1 MKRYLPGLLLS
12 TVIALTGIILAQVI
26 PLGSVTLAILIG
38 IIIRNTVPLSTAV
51 KPGIAYSEKKVL
63 SWAIALIGFSLD
75 YRIFAD
81 LGIQT
86 LLIIFLGV
94 PFTILTALTLGRVFG
109 LTKETSLLLGVG
121 NGICGSSAIAAA
133 QTVIQTEEE
142 HVGVSVATIN
152 LLGAVGIF
160 LLPSLCLLLPGLME
174 QQQGILI
181 GNTLQAVG
189 QVSAAGYSVSDAVGE
204 TATIVKMGRILL
216 ITPVVMIL
224 AAVRK
229 GEGDRDRGRRTFSG
243 VKIPGY
249 LLFFLLF
256 SLMGSTG
263 ILPDGITSL
272 LSQAGKYL
280 LTIAM
285 AGIGLSISTEV
296 LKTGGRKTL
305 LTGVSTWVIQIV
317 FSVFLV
323 TVLSAG

>member
-12 TVIALTGIILAQVI
+12 TLIALTGILLAQVI

-38 IIIRNTVPLSTAV
+38 IIIRNTVPLSAALR
-51 KPGIAYSEKKVL
+51 PGIAYSEKKIL

-81 LGIQT
+81 LGMET

-94 PFTILTALTLGRVFG
+94 PFTILVALAMGRIFG
-109 LTKETSLLLGVG
+109 LEKETSLLLGVG

-133 QTVIQTEEE
+133 QTVIQTDEE

-160 LLPSLCLLLPGLME
+160 LLPALSLLLPGFME

-189 QVSAAGYSVSDAVGE
+189 QVSAAGYSVSEAVGE

-224 AAVRK
+224 AAFRK
-229 GEGDRDRGRRTFSG
+229 GDGERRTFSG
-243 VKIPGY
+243 VNIPGY
-249 LLFFLLF
+249 LIFFLLF
-256 SLMGSTG
+256 SLINSTG
-263 ILPDGITSL
+263 ILPTGITSL
-272 LSQAGKYL
+272 LSQTGKYL
-280 LTIAM
+280 LTVAM
-285 AGIGLSISTEV
+285 AGIGLSISTAV

-323 TVLSAG
+323 TVLSAA